1 MLHESNKALRMLHEL
16 INYFLNHGMKELEMH
31 LSIQADQTCMKVSG
45 MCETMPLDFEDTINI
60 LNKPRLAEV
69 EEYYWR
75 LLGGDKQKNEV
86 HLLGVLVDEVNT
98 EYLNQRLSI
107 ELIRYH

>member
-16 INYFLNHGMKELEMH
+16 INYFLNHEMKILDMN
-31 LSIQADQTCMKVSG
+31 LSIEEHQTSMKVSG
-45 MCETMPLDFEDTINI
+45 VCETLPEDLEEVLTI
-60 LNKPRLAEV
+60 LNKPRQAEV

-86 HLLGVLVDEVNT
+86 HLLAVLVDEVKTDYTDN
-98 EYLNQRLSI
+98 RLSI

>member
-16 INYFLNHGMKELEMH
+16 INYFLNHEMKILDMNLNIEAH
-31 LSIQADQTCMKVSG
+31 QTSMKVSG
-45 MCETMPLDFEDTINI
+45 TCETLPIDLEEVLEI
-60 LNKPRLAEV
+60 LNKPRQAEV

-86 HLLGVLVDEVNT
+86 HLLAVLVDEVKTDYQN
-98 EYLNQRLSI
+98 NRLSI

>member
-16 INYFLNHGMKELEMH
+16 INYFLNHHMKMLDME
-31 LSIQADQTCMKVSG
+31 LSIEEHQTRMKVSG
-45 MCETMPLDFEDTINI
+45 TCEVLPDDLEETIAI
-60 LNKPRLAEV
+60 LNKPRQAEV

-86 HLLGVLVDEVNT
+86 HLLAVLVDEVKTDYINK
-98 EYLNQRLSI
+98 RLSI